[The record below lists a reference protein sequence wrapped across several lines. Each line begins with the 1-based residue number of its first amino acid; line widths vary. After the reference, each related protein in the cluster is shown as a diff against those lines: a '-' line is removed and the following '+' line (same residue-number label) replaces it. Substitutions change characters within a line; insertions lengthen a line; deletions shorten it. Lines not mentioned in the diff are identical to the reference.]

1 MSFLV
6 NKNYGQP
13 TAHVTRYAL
22 RLDGF
27 TSLHAGY
34 AGGEMITRPL
44 RFKGKTMEINFS
56 TSVAGSVRAEFQDH
70 NSVPIPGFALSDSR
84 EMVGD
89 EIQRVVSWKAGAD
102 VSRLTGQPVRIRF
115 VLKDAD
121 VFSFRFRE

>member
-27 TSLHAGY
+27 GSLHAGY
-34 AGGEMITRPL
+34 EGGEMLTRPF
-44 RFKGKTMEINFS
+44 RFQGKALEINFS
-56 TSVAGSVRAEFQDH
+56 TSAAGSVRVELQDAQGAAL
-70 NSVPIPGFALSDSR
+70 PGFALVDSR
-84 EMVGD
+84 EIVGD
-89 EIQRVVSWKAGAD
+89 EIERVVSWKRGAD
-102 VSRLTGQPVRIRF
+102 VSRLTGQPIRIRF

-121 VFSFRFRE
+121 VFSFRFRD